1 MKIQIHPPYNK
12 LKGALRTLDLTYIDV
27 AKTLHISET
36 SVSHKIN
43 GQSDFYLQ
51 EVIKMVTMLDIDI
64 KNFLP

>member
-1 MKIQIHPPYNK
+1 MKNQIHQPYNK
-12 LKGALRTLDLTYIDV
+12 LKGALRTLDLTYSDV
-27 AKTLHISET
+27 AEALHISET

-51 EVIKMVTMLDIDI
+51 EVIRMVTYLNINI